1 MKDLNIRPL
10 LVLMLAVA
18 AMTSWLSIDIITR
31 NATRMNTTGEIRDM
45 ARMLSDTPADYK
57 VVGVESLYKFA
68 DQLRDLEKENVL
80 IDRRWFQA
88 TLLINALLVVLL
100 GCVVIMGR
108 RESLT
113 VRSIRTKNGDRGRSQ
128 IRDMAFGHVVD
139 EMKNAAEHLERIAN
153 STNDS
158 SNKMMFQQPSS
169 TSNALINLSATSKV
183 IASTS
188 LDVLTSIQ
196 ECLKQIH
203 ATTGNLRDHGHIAT
217 TNRVEWNLLNNQ
229 VRVNK
234 EVLLDL
240 VDRSSELAIRAANGL
255 DTLKEALDLEG
266 ALIGRSQ
273 QFNQHMENLGEK
285 LTNSFGSIKGMSQSI
300 STCQNDVDSSADL
313 VNLLSG
319 RTKEI
324 VHIIGVIDDIAEQT
338 NLLALNASIE
348 AARAGEQGKGFAV
361 VAEEVRKLAARSST
375 ATRSITDLLVTIQN
389 EAEQASTSLEKSTQS
404 VEHANKQIV
413 VFEQNFDDSIRVT
426 RLSVSEMR
434 ELSHY
439 LEKIMSKIVTART
452 NSKEFIDAMSEY
464 SRNLSQFADGDGK
477 LMGRF
482 NEITVSTDR
491 VSRFLTRQS
500 IEMEKIEA
508 LLANSTDMSKRM
520 TLQTQTISTS
530 VGELRQSLPHS
541 ASGDGHDKYRERA
554 NEMYHFA
561 KLMTASASSLAE
573 TGMDDQPEVKENEIE
588 VSIAI

>member
-158 SNKMMFQQPSS
+158 SNKMMFHQPSS

-203 ATTGNLRDHGHIAT
+203 ATTGNLRDHSHIAT

-313 VNLLSG
+313 VNVLSG

-361 VAEEVRKLAARSST
+361 VAEEVRKLAARSSA

-426 RLSVSEMR
+426 RLSLSEMR
-434 ELSHY
+434 ELSNY

-464 SRNLSQFADGDGK
+464 SRNLSQFADGDAK
-477 LMGRF
+477 LMGHF

-573 TGMDDQPEVKENEIE
+573 TGIDDQPEVKENEIE

>member
-10 LVLMLAVA
+10 LVLMLTVA

-404 VEHANKQIV
+404 VEHANKQLV

-573 TGMDDQPEVKENEIE
+573 TGMDDQPEVKGNEIE

>member
-1 MKDLNIRPL
+1 MKELNIRPL

-31 NATRMNTTGEIRDM
+31 NTTRMNTTAEIRDM

-108 RESLT
+108 REALT
-113 VRSIRTKNGDRGRSQ
+113 VIGRIKHTGARGRGQ
-128 IRDMAFGHVVD
+128 MREMAFGHVVD
-139 EMKNAAEHLERIAN
+139 EMKNATEHLERIAE
-153 STNDS
+153 STNNS
-158 SNKMMFQQPSS
+158 GQSAIYKQPSS
-169 TSNALINLSATSKV
+169 TSSALVHLSATSKV
-183 IASTS
+183 IAASS
-188 LDVLTSIQ
+188 LDVLTSVQ

-203 ATTGNLRDHGHIAT
+203 TTTESLREHGQLAT
-217 TNRVEWNLLNNQ
+217 TNRVEWNLLSTQ

-234 EVLLDL
+234 ESLLDL

-255 DTLKEALDLEG
+255 DTLKEALELEG
-266 ALIGRSQ
+266 TIFARAQ
-273 QFNQHMENLGEK
+273 QVNQHMEHVGEK
-285 LTNSFGSIKGMSQSI
+285 LTGSFGSIKGMSHSI
-300 STCQNDVDSSADL
+300 STCQNDVDSSANL
-313 VNLLSG
+313 VNVLSG
-319 RTKEI
+319 RAKEI

-389 EAEQASTSLEKSTQS
+389 EAEQASTSLKKSTQS
-404 VEHANKQIV
+404 VEHANKQIA
-413 VFEQNFDDSIRVT
+413 VFEQSFDDSIRET
-426 RLSVSEMR
+426 RLSLGEMR
-434 ELSHY
+434 DLSNF
-439 LEKIMSKIVTART
+439 LDKIMSKIGTSRS

-464 SRNLSQFADGDGK
+464 SKNLSQFADGDSK
-477 LMGRF
+477 LMERF

-491 VSRFLTRQS
+491 VSRYLTRQS

-508 LLANSTDMSKRM
+508 LLASSTDMSKRM
-520 TLQTQTISTS
+520 TLQTQTISGN
-530 VGELRQSLPHS
+530 VAELRQILPHS
-541 ASGDGHDKYRERA
+541 AGGDGHDKYRERA
-554 NEMYHFA
+554 NEMYHYA
-561 KLMTASASSLAE
+561 KLLTASASSLAE
-573 TGMDDQPEVKENEIE
+573 TGIGERPDVKERKIEIP
-588 VSIAI
+588 SAS

>member
-10 LVLMLAVA
+10 LVLMLTVA

-573 TGMDDQPEVKENEIE
+573 TGMDDQPEVKGNEIE

>member
-10 LVLMLAVA
+10 LVLMLTVA

-240 VDRSSELAIRAANGL
+240 VDRSSERAIRAANGL

-541 ASGDGHDKYRERA
+541 ACGDGHDKYRERA

-573 TGMDDQPEVKENEIE
+573 TGMDDQPEVKGNEIE

>member
-10 LVLMLAVA
+10 LVLMLTVA

>member
-10 LVLMLAVA
+10 LVLMLTVA

-404 VEHANKQIV
+404 VENANKQIV

-573 TGMDDQPEVKENEIE
+573 TGMDDQPEVKGNEIE

>member
-10 LVLMLAVA
+10 LVLMLTVA

-389 EAEQASTSLEKSTQS
+389 EEEQASTSLEKSTQS

-573 TGMDDQPEVKENEIE
+573 TGMDDQPEVKGNEIE

>member
-158 SNKMMFQQPSS
+158 SNKMMFHQPSS

-203 ATTGNLRDHGHIAT
+203 ATTGNLRDHSHIAT

-313 VNLLSG
+313 VNVLSG

-361 VAEEVRKLAARSST
+361 VAEEVRKLAARSSA

-426 RLSVSEMR
+426 RLSLSEMR
-434 ELSHY
+434 ELSNY

-573 TGMDDQPEVKENEIE
+573 TGIDDQPEVKENEIE

>member
-158 SNKMMFQQPSS
+158 SNKMMFHQPSS

-203 ATTGNLRDHGHIAT
+203 ATTGNLRDHSHIAT

-313 VNLLSG
+313 VNVLSG

-361 VAEEVRKLAARSST
+361 VAEEVRKLAARSSA

-389 EAEQASTSLEKSTQS
+389 EAEQASTSLKKSTHS

-426 RLSVSEMR
+426 RLSLSEMR
-434 ELSHY
+434 ELSNY